1 MLCLA
6 VADLPLDD
14 WREEY
19 RAMHLTVGSLMAVL
33 TAHAP
38 VRRLRGFA
46 AASALMTISTGLA
59 VGFTLVSLRLG
70 AISRAEASNIRTELP
85 ASIQLAQAF
94 TAALNAH
101 DVDAL
106 VELFT
111 EEDAG
116 ATVTA
121 DRFAWQKFE
130 IRLWA
135 QQQIQGGIR
144 TEAYDYR
151 LIEHGAAWNADVYRD
166 DWQALGVRA
175 LRLSNSV
182 TVHNGQLVD
191 FTSRLAEP
199 NDLLRLGRLWQPGA
213 VPERSTTAWRL
224 NTGPG
229 QPLER

>member
-1 MLCLA
+1 MLCRT

-19 RAMHLTVGSLMAVL
+19 RAMHRTVGSLMAVL

-59 VGFTLVSLRLG
+59 GGFTLVSLRLG
-70 AISRAEASNIRTELP
+70 ASSRAEASNIRTELP

-111 EEDAG
+111 EEHAG
-116 ATVTA
+116 PTVTA

-130 IRLWA
+130 IRCGLSSRSRA
-135 QQQIQGGIR
+135 VSGRRLTTISSLSTEPRGTRTCTATTGRRLECEPYAFRIR
-144 TEAYDYR
+144 
-151 LIEHGAAWNADVYRD
+151 
-166 DWQALGVRA
+166 
-175 LRLSNSV
+175 
-182 TVHNGQLVD
+182 
-191 FTSRLAEP
+191 SRC
-199 NDLLRLGRLWQPGA
+199 
-213 VPERSTTAWRL
+213 TTA
-224 NTGPG
+224 N
-229 QPLER
+229 